1 MSSFDL
7 ADAFEQMWQKRRY
20 VRRPKSVCAPPL
32 QSNTGECLD
41 EAGTASC
48 S

>member
-20 VRRPKSVCAPPL
+20 VRRPKKRMCTPVAI
-32 QSNTGECLD
+32 
-41 EAGTASC
+41 
-48 S
+48 